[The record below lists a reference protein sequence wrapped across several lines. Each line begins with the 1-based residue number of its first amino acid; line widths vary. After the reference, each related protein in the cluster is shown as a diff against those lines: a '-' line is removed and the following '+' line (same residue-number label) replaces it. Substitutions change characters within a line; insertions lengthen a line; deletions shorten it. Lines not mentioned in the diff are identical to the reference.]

1 MMPEIRSDLGVSV
14 DYILEKF
21 DGEKV
26 PGDGKEPVEII
37 QGGDGK
43 PTFLL
48 RENGIDL
55 DPPRMIKE
63 ADETE
68 TQYNKKE

>member
-14 DYILEKF
+14 DYTLEKF

-68 TQYNKKE
+68 TQYTEKE